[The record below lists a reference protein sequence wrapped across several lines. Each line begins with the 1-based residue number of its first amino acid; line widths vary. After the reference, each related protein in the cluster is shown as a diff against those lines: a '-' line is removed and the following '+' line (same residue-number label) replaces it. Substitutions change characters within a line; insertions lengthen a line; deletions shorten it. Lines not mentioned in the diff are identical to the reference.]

1 MYVCV
6 CTGITDKDIR
16 DAARAGVRD
25 LNQLSATTGCTT
37 VCGSCGDL
45 AMEILQETQR
55 EALALPVLAAA

>member
-16 DAARAGVRD
+16 EAARLGARD
-25 LNQLSATTGCTT
+25 LNQLSAATGCNT

-45 AMEILQETQR
+45 ALEILRETER
-55 EALALPVLAAA
+55 EALWLPMAAMA